1 MEKEPII
8 SVQFIEGEIDVS
20 THSQLPEI
28 GCGGECIFVG
38 RTRPQYNKQHGDLV
52 GLSYDCYKTM
62 ANSQLKKL
70 SEEAVARFSVRA
82 IRICH
87 STGMVPIHKAS
98 IVISV
103 GSDHRDDAFQA
114 CRFLIDLLKLQVP
127 IWKQE
132 IWTNGTTWREG
143 KLLMNTENP

>member
-20 THSQLPEI
+20 IHSQLPAI
-28 GCGGECIFVG
+28 ACGGECAFVG
-38 RTRPQYNKQHGDLV
+38 RTRPEHSLQHGELV
-52 GLSYDCYKTM
+52 ALLYDCYKTM
-62 ANSQLKKL
+62 ASVQLQKL
-70 SEEAVARFSVRA
+70 AEEAVARFSVRA

-87 STGMVPIHKAS
+87 STGKVPVHKAS
-98 IVISV
+98 VVIAV
-103 GSDHRDDAFQA
+103 GSDHRDDAFRA

-132 IWTNGTTWREG
+132 IWANGTTWRDG
-143 KLLMNTENP
+143 NQLMNTENR